1 MIILIIIIIIIG
13 VNNKMPRTMSRKLID
28 SDIRIK
34 LVDVG
39 TGEVIKPT
47 KQDIIN
53 IIEDF
58 IVDSSQDDR
67 ERIEVLEDKLN
78 EVEDLTHNLYKYVK
92 ELRNIFESV

>member
-1 MIILIIIIIIIG
+1 MSTNTKPMQDTTTRRMLA
-13 VNNKMPRTMSRKLID
+13 NKKLID
-28 SDIRIK
+28 DSIRIK

-47 KQDIIN
+47 KDDIIH

-67 ERIEVLEDKLN
+67 ERIEVLEDKLS

-92 ELRNIFESV
+92 ELRNIFDSV

>member
-1 MIILIIIIIIIG
+1 MSTKPMQDTTARRMLA
-13 VNNKMPRTMSRKLID
+13 NKKLID
-28 SDIRIK
+28 DSMNIK
-34 LVDVG
+34 LVDVL

-47 KQDIIN
+47 KDDIIH

-67 ERIEVLEDKLN
+67 ERIEVLEDKLS

-92 ELRNIFESV
+92 ELRNIFESM